1 MSEDKK
7 SKIIPFPNLKERLV
21 DKGMEALKKKQF
33 QDALEFFSE
42 ARNMDEDQA
51 EIQLG
56 IALCLMEMGE
66 LQEASKVCKKMLNE
80 DIGHYFTVLQVY
92 LTILIQLREYNE
104 VQSTIEAVLEEN
116 QLPAESAEQFYRLL
130 DFSRRMSG
138 TEQEAG
144 LEEEES
150 FSYEPDDWTESE
162 KFMADPSRQIDYI
175 QSIRDRNVA
184 KHMPTLR
191 SLLRH
196 THAHPVIKTMILQVL
211 MEHEVEKSV
220 TVEKFEDVLT
230 VVPASLSD
238 LSDTPFAKKVLILLD
253 DQLGAENPALFE
265 AVKELWIRHLFVMF
279 PFLPKPAD
287 ASLWAAALHKAG
299 YEMHGIDIEEEEIGA
314 LYKIPSFQLADACS
328 RIFQIEKMSY
338 LDQGPL

>member
-1 MSEDKK
+1 MKDDKQ

-21 DKGMEALKKKQF
+21 DKGMDALKKKQF
-33 QDALEFFSE
+33 QDALDLFSE

-66 LQEASKVCKKMLNE
+66 LEEASRVCKKMLNE

-104 VQSTIEAVLEEN
+104 VQATIEAVLEEN

-138 TEQEAG
+138 SGQEAEP
-144 LEEEES
+144 EEE
-150 FSYEPDDWTESE
+150 FTYEPDDWTTSE
-162 KFMADPSRQIDYI
+162 GFMAEPAKQIDYI

-184 KHMPTLR
+184 KHMPTLK
-191 SLLRH
+191 SLLEH

-211 MEHEVEKSV
+211 IEHEVSKSV
-220 TVEKFEDVLT
+220 TVEKFGDVQT
-230 VVPASLSD
+230 VVPAALS
-238 LSDTPFAKKVLILLD
+238 LSDTPFAKKVLNLLD
-253 DQLGAENPALFE
+253 DTLGAENPALFE
-265 AVKELWIRHLFVMF
+265 AVKELWIRHLFVLF
-279 PFLPKPAD
+279 PFIPKPAD

-299 YEMHGIDIEEEEIGA
+299 YELHGIDVEEEEISS
-314 LYKIPSFQLADACS
+314 LYEIPSFQLGEACS
-328 RIFQIEKMSY
+328 KIFQIEKMSY
-338 LDQGPL
+338 LDNGHA